1 MDDTIFDKINDV
13 DLKKTM
19 ENSYIEYAM
28 SVIAARAL
36 PDVRDGLKP
45 VQRRILYAMIELNNG
60 PDKPHRKCARIVGD
74 TMGKYHPHGDSSIYG
89 ALVNLAQ
96 DWSTRYPLVDGH
108 GNFGSV
114 DGDGAAAMR
123 YTEAR
128 LSKISMEMLADI
140 NKNIVNFLPNFDE
153 TEKEPEVLPSRI
165 PNLLVNG
172 TSGIAVGMATNIPP
186 HNLKEVV
193 NAVVKLIEN
202 KIEGQETTMEEILEV
217 IKGPDFPTGAMILG
231 TRGIEEAYRTGR
243 GKIRVRAV
251 TNIEPMANGKNRII
265 VTELPY
271 MVNKAR
277 LIEKIAELVRDKK
290 IDGITELR
298 DESNREGMRIVI
310 ELRRDANPTVLLNQ
324 LFKHTQLQ
332 DTFGV
337 IMLALVNNEPKI
349 LNLLQMLDYYL
360 KHQEEVVTRRTQ
372 YDLNKA
378 EERAHILKGLL
389 IALDN
394 IDEVINIVRSSK
406 TTAIAKERLM
416 ERFGLDDPQAQ
427 AIVDMRLRAL
437 TGLEREK
444 LEGEYD
450 ELIKQIAR
458 FKEILADEKELLGVV
473 RDELLVIRD
482 KYGDERR
489 TSIGYDAFDINME
502 DLIPDDNVVI
512 AMTRLGYIKRM
523 SIDNFKSQHRGGKGI
538 KGMQTL
544 DEDFIE
550 DLFMTTNHHYI
561 MFFTNRGRVY
571 RLKAYE
577 IPESSRTARGTAIV
591 NLLQLL
597 PQEKITAVISLKE
610 YEDNRYLF
618 MATKKGMVKQT
629 KIRKY
634 ENIRKSGLAAISL
647 KEEDELIEVKT
658 TNNHKDIFL
667 VTKDG
672 MCIRF
677 NERDVRSTGRTSMGV
692 IGMNL
697 SPDDE
702 VVAMQ
707 IDSQGKYMLIVSEN
721 GLGKR
726 TDMEEFTCQHRG
738 GKGVKCYK
746 ILEKTGNVV
755 GAKAVDEENEVML
768 ITNEGII
775 IRLAVSGISKLGRI
789 TSGVKLMDIDTD
801 KDIRVASVAKV
812 KESGNAAN
820 EEEVLKK
827 LEEELAAENI
837 PDEGDGEEDGE
848 ILEEGS
854 TPKENATLQDGVE
867 NSTGEDLS
875 DLDELVHR
883 ALKDMEETEENG
895 KEEE

>member
-406 TTAIAKERLM
+406 TTAMAKERLM

-618 MATKKGMVKQT
+618 MATKKGMVKKT
-629 KIRKY
+629 KIREY

-697 SPDDE
+697 SHDDE

-738 GKGVKCYK
+738 GKGLKCYK